1 MLHIYNTSTSKKEPF
16 KPIDP
21 SCVKIYVCGLTTY
34 DYCHIGNAR
43 SAFVV
48 FDVVVRY
55 LKEKGYKVKYVRN
68 ITDIDDKIILRAREN
83 KEDYKD
89 LTKRF
94 IDYMHEDEK
103 ALGSLSP
110 DIEPLAT
117 DHILEI
123 TDLIKIL
130 IERGYAYV
138 AKSGDVYYDVSKF
151 DDYGALAHQDIKD
164 LKAGAR
170 VEISSKKTNPLD
182 FVLWKRAK
190 ENEPSWDS
198 PWGRGRPG
206 WHIECSAMSSC
217 YLGKHFDIH
226 GGGADLQF
234 PHHQNEIAQSQA
246 AFDSKFV
253 NTWMHVG
260 YVKKDDKKM
269 SKSLGNFFTLREA
282 LKIYNPEVIRYFMI
296 SSHYRSQLLIRTIKS
311 K

>member
-1 MLHIYNTSTSKKEPF
+1 M
-16 KPIDP
+16 
-21 SCVKIYVCGLTTY
+21 
-34 DYCHIGNAR
+34 
-43 SAFVV
+43 
-48 FDVVVRY
+48 
-55 LKEKGYKVKYVRN
+55 
-68 ITDIDDKIILRAREN
+68 
-83 KEDYKD
+83 
-89 LTKRF
+89 
-94 IDYMHEDEK
+94 
-103 ALGSLSP
+103 
-110 DIEPLAT
+110 
-117 DHILEI
+117 
-123 TDLIKIL
+123 
-130 IERGYAYV
+130 
-138 AKSGDVYYDVSKF
+138 
-151 DDYGALAHQDIKD
+151 IKD

-296 SSHYRSQLLIRTIKS
+296 SSHYRSQLNYSKENLENAKQALERIYIALRNIPLDNTRSSGTDTDNKFIKKFYEAMDDDFNTPKAS
-311 K
+311 SNII

>member
-1 MLHIYNTSTSKKEPF
+1 MEHL
-16 KPIDP
+16 
-21 SCVKIYVCGLTTY
+21 
-34 DYCHIGNAR
+34 
-43 SAFVV
+43 
-48 FDVVVRY
+48 
-55 LKEKGYKVKYVRN
+55 
-68 ITDIDDKIILRAREN
+68 
-83 KEDYKD
+83 
-89 LTKRF
+89 
-94 IDYMHEDEK
+94 
-103 ALGSLSP
+103 
-110 DIEPLAT
+110 
-117 DHILEI
+117 
-123 TDLIKIL
+123 
-130 IERGYAYV
+130 
-138 AKSGDVYYDVSKF
+138 
-151 DDYGALAHQDIKD
+151 DIKD

-296 SSHYRSQLLIRTIKS
+296 SSHYRSQLNYSKENLENAKQALERIYIALRNIPLDNTRSSGTDTDNKFIKKFYEAMDDDFNTPKALAILFELVHEINKMHENKKFVKNSNLFFTLKRLGNILGILQQSPEKFLYSNIENQLKERIESLVKMRNHARSNKDWKKSDQIRDELKS
-311 K
+311 MNVELEDTSKCTLWRII

>member
-48 FDVVVRY
+48 HGFDVVVRY

-130 IERGYAYV
+130 I
-138 AKSGDVYYDVSKF
+138 D
-151 DDYGALAHQDIKD
+151 
-164 LKAGAR
+164 
-170 VEISSKKTNPLD
+170 
-182 FVLWKRAK
+182 KRLRLRSEK
-190 ENEPSWDS
+190 
-198 PWGRGRPG
+198 WG
-206 WHIECSAMSSC
+206 C
-217 YLGKHFDIH
+217 
-226 GGGADLQF
+226 
-234 PHHQNEIAQSQA
+234 
-246 AFDSKFV
+246 
-253 NTWMHVG
+253 
-260 YVKKDDKKM
+260 
-269 SKSLGNFFTLREA
+269 
-282 LKIYNPEVIRYFMI
+282 
-296 SSHYRSQLLIRTIKS
+296 LL
-311 K
+311 